1 MVLVGGIHYDIQI
14 EGVWG
19 VAKNRLK
26 LWTNVDTSNEMV
38 VKTDI
43 RARPHTENSIY
54 IHTLSM
60 AHFLYLNFYKF

>member
-26 LWTNVDTSNEMV
+26 LWTNVDT
-38 VKTDI
+38 
-43 RARPHTENSIY
+43 
-54 IHTLSM
+54 
-60 AHFLYLNFYKF
+60 